1 MFCVLR
7 KLIKGCSRHIHKLD
21 DLVRFCLC
29 CCFLAGKTRQEHY
42 SKLTW
47 KEYSS
52 TSGFHPINPTFL
64 HTFAEIPL
72 ISFYERIF
80 TLVRQNLMYSE
91 FQSLL
96 TCGSK
101 GQRCTS
107 AFRRRI
113 RLYLCMTY
121 AFTQR

>member
-7 KLIKGCSRHIHKLD
+7 KRIKGCSRHIRRLN
-21 DLVRFCLC
+21 DLVRFCLWC
-29 CCFLAGKTRQEHY
+29 CLLSGKTRQEHY
-42 SKLTW
+42 LQLTW
-47 KEYSS
+47 EECSS
-52 TSGFHPINPTFL
+52 ISGFQPIYPTFL
-64 HTFAEIPL
+64 HTFTEIPL

-80 TLVRQNLMYSE
+80 TLARQNLVYSE

-101 GQRCTS
+101 VEICTL
-107 AFRRRI
+107 AFRKRI
-113 RLYLCMTY
+113 RLYLCMAD